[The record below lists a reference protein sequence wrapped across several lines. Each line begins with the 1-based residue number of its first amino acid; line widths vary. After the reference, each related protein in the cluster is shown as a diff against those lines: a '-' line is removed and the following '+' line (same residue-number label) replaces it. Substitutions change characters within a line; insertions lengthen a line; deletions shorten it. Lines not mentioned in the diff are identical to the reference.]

1 MDKKIHTDNSEIF
14 ETEDI
19 DEVSEITETEDIDET
34 EPEETDQTDVLE
46 TDEVPAKK
54 RFWRKDNIL
63 KIIVAVFAVLII
75 CEYTFF
81 GVFFQTNKAK
91 YEKAKQET
99 QQEESSTE
107 EKKVNI
113 VTEEPLPTTN
123 INDDSE
129 NEEEIERYQQEIEDI
144 QISKDQVLKENLMLE
159 ENRTKVGELNGKIV
173 LLTMQNKTLSEHLK
187 ELGGELN
194 VGISSGSFIHAFR
207 LLLAI
212 KEGTLRGK
220 LSNEERQ
227 KLFSLFDLIYWNYVS
242 RLLERAPTL
251 TKHDLE
257 ICCFLKFGLSHE
269 ELSCIFHTTSD
280 SVTRAK
286 GRLKGRLGISP
297 QDDLDLF
304 LKEF

>member
-19 DEVSEITETEDIDET
+19 DEVSGIIETEDIDET
-34 EPEETDQTDVLE
+34 EPEETDQTDVPE

-63 KIIVAVFAVLII
+63 KIIVAVLAVLII

-129 NEEEIERYQQEIEDI
+129 NEEEIEVTSEYNTYDSHI
-144 QISKDQVLKENLMLE
+144 LLYGNLYD
-159 ENRTKVGELNGKIV
+159 V
-173 LLTMQNKTLSEHLK
+173 
-187 ELGGELN
+187 
-194 VGISSGSFIHAFR
+194 
-207 LLLAI
+207 
-212 KEGTLRGK
+212 
-220 LSNEERQ
+220 
-227 KLFSLFDLIYWNYVS
+227 
-242 RLLERAPTL
+242 
-251 TKHDLE
+251 
-257 ICCFLKFGLSHE
+257 
-269 ELSCIFHTTSD
+269 
-280 SVTRAK
+280 
-286 GRLKGRLGISP
+286 
-297 QDDLDLF
+297 
-304 LKEF
+304 

>member
-34 EPEETDQTDVLE
+34 EPEETDQTDVPE

-63 KIIVAVFAVLII
+63 KIIVAVLAVLII

-129 NEEEIERYQQEIEDI
+129 
-144 QISKDQVLKENLMLE
+144 
-159 ENRTKVGELNGKIV
+159 
-173 LLTMQNKTLSEHLK
+173 LSL
-187 ELGGELN
+187 
-194 VGISSGSFIHAFR
+194 IH
-207 LLLAI
+207 I
-212 KEGTLRGK
+212 
-220 LSNEERQ
+220 
-227 KLFSLFDLIYWNYVS
+227 
-242 RLLERAPTL
+242 
-251 TKHDLE
+251 
-257 ICCFLKFGLSHE
+257 
-269 ELSCIFHTTSD
+269 
-280 SVTRAK
+280 
-286 GRLKGRLGISP
+286 
-297 QDDLDLF
+297 
-304 LKEF
+304 